1 MRAENSRNTENAGTP
16 KDADKATDGAAPTLP
31 LETPAG
37 DGTPS
42 EQEQEMPKDE
52 TPSDT
57 PASKTGAGT
66 PPAPSFPAENSS
78 NTKTGETPKDAGN
91 ATGGAGASPTLPLET
106 PAGDGTPPDAPDGN
120 AGGNS
125 DNAEAGGTGNA
136 GGTTADSEK
145 TGGEENGNGEDGG
158 KNQAGNPPAEGDN
171 ANRALDLPFEVKDGM
186 VEVVS
191 VKRAGKSVYATTG
204 NLITFDKDGKAT
216 VLLADAL
223 HFLNVPGFEFK

>member
-66 PPAPSFPAENSS
+66 PPAPSFPAENSR
-78 NTKTGETPKDAGN
+78 NTETAGTPKDAGN
-91 ATGGAGASPTLPLET
+91 ATGGAEARPTLPLET

-120 AGGNS
+120 AGG
-125 DNAEAGGTGNA
+125 
-136 GGTTADSEK
+136 TTTDSEK

-158 KNQAGNPPAEGDN
+158 KKQAGNPPANGDN
-171 ANRALDLPFEVKDGM
+171 ASRTLDLPFEVKDGM

-204 NLITFDKDGKAT
+204 NLITFDKDGKAS

>member
-1 MRAENSRNTENAGTP
+1 MARVSASKKTKEDVVSAG
-16 KDADKATDGAAPTLP
+16 KG
-31 LETPAG
+31 
-37 DGTPS
+37 S
-42 EQEQEMPKDE
+42 
-52 TPSDT
+52 T

-66 PPAPSFPAENSS
+66 PPAPSFPAENSR
-78 NTKTGETPKDAGN
+78 NTETAGTPKDAGN
-91 ATGGAGASPTLPLET
+91 ATGGAEASPTLPLET

-158 KNQAGNPPAEGDN
+158 KNQSGNPPAEGED
-171 ANRALDLPFEVKDGM
+171 AGRTRALDLPFEVKDGM

>member
-1 MRAENSRNTENAGTP
+1 MARVAASKKTKEDVVS
-16 KDADKATDGAAPTLP
+16 DGK
-31 LETPAG
+31 G
-37 DGTPS
+37 S
-42 EQEQEMPKDE
+42 
-52 TPSDT
+52 T

-66 PPAPSFPAENSS
+66 PPAPSFPAENSR
-78 NTKTGETPKDAGN
+78 NTETAGTPKNAGN
-91 ATGGAGASPTLPLET
+91 ATGGAEASPTLPLET
-106 PAGDGTPPDAPDGN
+106 PAGDGTPPN
-120 AGGNS
+120 AL
-125 DNAEAGGTGNA
+125 DGNA
-136 GGTTADSEK
+136 GGTTTDSEK

-158 KNQAGNPPAEGDN
+158 KKQAGNPPAEGED
-171 ANRALDLPFEVKDGM
+171 AGRTRTLDLPFEVKDGM

>member
-1 MRAENSRNTENAGTP
+1 MARVSASKKTKEDVVS
-16 KDADKATDGAAPTLP
+16 DGK
-31 LETPAG
+31 G
-37 DGTPS
+37 S
-42 EQEQEMPKDE
+42 
-52 TPSDT
+52 T

-66 PPAPSFPAENSS
+66 PPAPSFPAENSR
-78 NTKTGETPKDAGN
+78 NTETAGTLKEAGA
-91 ATGGAGASPTLPLET
+91 ATGGAEASPTLPLEN
-106 PAGDGTPPDAPDGN
+106 PAGDGTPPDALD
-120 AGGNS
+120 
-125 DNAEAGGTGNA
+125 GNA

-158 KNQAGNPPAEGDN
+158 KNQSGNPLADGGN
-171 ANRALDLPFEVKDGM
+171 ASKTLDLPFEVKDGM

-223 HFLNVPGFEFK
+223 HFLNVPGVEFK

>member
-1 MRAENSRNTENAGTP
+1 MARV
-16 KDADKATDGAAPTLP
+16 AASKKTK
-31 LETPAG
+31 EDVVSG
-37 DGTPS
+37 GKGS
-42 EQEQEMPKDE
+42 
-52 TPSDT
+52 T

-66 PPAPSFPAENSS
+66 PPAPSFPAENAS

-91 ATGGAGASPTLPLET
+91 ATGRAEASPTLPLET

-120 AGGNS
+120 AGG
-125 DNAEAGGTGNA
+125 
-136 GGTTADSEK
+136 TTTDSEK

-158 KNQAGNPPAEGDN
+158 KKQAGNPLAEGDN

>member
-1 MRAENSRNTENAGTP
+1 MARVAASKKTKEDVVSAG
-16 KDADKATDGAAPTLP
+16 KG
-31 LETPAG
+31 
-37 DGTPS
+37 S
-42 EQEQEMPKDE
+42 
-52 TPSDT
+52 T

-66 PPAPSFPAENSS
+66 PPAPSFPAENAS

-91 ATGGAGASPTLPLET
+91 ATGGAEASPTLPLET

-125 DNAEAGGTGNA
+125 DNADA
-136 GGTTADSEK
+136 
-145 TGGEENGNGEDGG
+145 GGEENGNGEDGG
-158 KNQAGNPPAEGDN
+158 KNQADNPPADGDN
-171 ANRALDLPFEVKDGM
+171 ASRALDLPFEVKDGM

>member
-1 MRAENSRNTENAGTP
+1 MARVAASKKTKEDVVSAG
-16 KDADKATDGAAPTLP
+16 KG
-31 LETPAG
+31 
-37 DGTPS
+37 S
-42 EQEQEMPKDE
+42 
-52 TPSDT
+52 T

-66 PPAPSFPAENSS
+66 PPAPSFPAENSR
-78 NTKTGETPKDAGN
+78 NTEIAGTPKNAGN
-91 ATGGAGASPTLPLET
+91 ATGGAEASPTLPLEN
-106 PAGDGTPPDAPDGN
+106 PVGLGTPPDAPDGN

-125 DNAEAGGTGNA
+125 DNAEAGGKE
-136 GGTTADSEK
+136 TADSEK

-158 KNQAGNPPAEGDN
+158 KNQSGNPPADGDN
-171 ANRALDLPFEVKDGM
+171 ASRTLDLPFEVKDGM

-204 NLITFDKDGKAT
+204 NLITFDKDGNAT

>member
-1 MRAENSRNTENAGTP
+1 MARVAASKKTKEDVVSAG
-16 KDADKATDGAAPTLP
+16 KG
-31 LETPAG
+31 
-37 DGTPS
+37 S
-42 EQEQEMPKDE
+42 
-52 TPSDT
+52 T

-91 ATGGAGASPTLPLET
+91 ATGGAEASPTLPLET
-106 PAGDGTPPDAPDGN
+106 PAGDGTPPDAPD
-120 AGGNS
+120 
-125 DNAEAGGTGNA
+125 GNA

-158 KNQAGNPPAEGDN
+158 KNQAGNPPADGDN
-171 ANRALDLPFEVKDGM
+171 ASRTLDLPFEVKDGM

>member
-66 PPAPSFPAENSS
+66 PPAPSFPAENSR
-78 NTKTGETPKDAGN
+78 NTETAGTPKDAGN
-91 ATGGAGASPTLPLET
+91 ATGGAEASPTLPLET

-125 DNAEAGGTGNA
+125 DNADAGGKE
-136 GGTTADSEK
+136 TAE
-145 TGGEENGNGEDGG
+145 GED
-158 KNQAGNPPAEGDN
+158 AGRT
-171 ANRALDLPFEVKDGM
+171 RALDLPFEVKDGM